1 MKRSTFI
8 KAWLTHLFV
17 VLLVAIPGW
26 VLIRSLQRTQLP
38 EAAGPSVQSFL
49 WWVFGAVGVAT
60 LLAWWLAKDIKRPIR
75 ELLRL
80 VQNLK
85 QGHTQARLLWHR
97 EDEFQPLVQSFNDL
111 AAEVHRRTSL
121 LEERARWFE
130 SLVSSMTEGIAVIRQ
145 DGRILFANPAF
156 QQMLQVDA
164 WEGRPY
170 WEVIRVPG
178 FEEIMTAAH
187 EDENGVQREIRVGD
201 RVYQCWARRIRNAN
215 EVVVAFHD
223 VTAIRET
230 QRMKRDFVANVS
242 HELRTPLTAIKGFL
256 ETLAEEQGTLNPRYL
271 DIIQRH
277 TDRLIHI
284 VEDLLTLSRL
294 EDPRQSLEFEPLH
307 LPEIVADIVEGVR
320 PRFEEKGLALQL
332 HVHEKIPAILGD
344 RVQIEQLLLNLL
356 DNALRYTEQGK
367 VDVILRAE
375 DSFVVLEVA
384 DTGIGIPKE
393 HLPRIFERFYVVD
406 KARSRRTG
414 GTGLGLSIVKHIV
427 LLHRGRIEV
436 QSTVGKGS
444 RFIVRFPSVPSQR
457 S

>member
-1 MKRSTFI
+1 M
-8 KAWLTHLFV
+8 
-17 VLLVAIPGW
+17 
-26 VLIRSLQRTQLP
+26 
-38 EAAGPSVQSFL
+38 
-49 WWVFGAVGVAT
+49 
-60 LLAWWLAKDIKRPIR
+60 AWWLAKDIKRPIR

-187 EDENGVQREIRVGD
+187 QDENGVQREIRVGD

-332 HVHEKIPAILGD
+332 HVHDEIPAILGD

-444 RFIVRFPSVPSQR
+444 RFIVRFPSAPSQR